1 MQTTIS
7 GQHMDVTP
15 ALKDYVRS
23 KMERIERHF
32 DNVSSSNVVLHVE
45 KSRHYAEGTL
55 AAAGA
60 TLHANAQA
68 EDMYAAIDAMVDKLD
83 NQVRKQKG
91 KNNDHHRNGGALKD
105 QPELKEQ
112 PE

>member
-7 GQHMDVTP
+7 GQHMDITP

-32 DNVSSSNVVLHVE
+32 DDASSTKVVLHVE
-45 KSRHYAEGTL
+45 KTRHYAEATL
-55 AAAGA
+55 SAAGA
-60 TLHANAQA
+60 MLHANARA

-83 NQVRKQKG
+83 NQIRKQKG
-91 KNNDHHRNGGALKD
+91 KHNGRHRNGGSLND
-105 QPELKEQ
+105 HLE
-112 PE
+112 

>member
-7 GQHMDVTP
+7 GQHMDITP
-15 ALKDYVRS
+15 ALKDYIKS

-32 DNVSSSNVVLHVE
+32 DNVSSSSVVLHVE
-45 KSRHYAEGTL
+45 KIRHCAEATV
-55 AAAGA
+55 AAKGA

-91 KNNDHHRNGGALKD
+91 KHTDHHRNGGALKD
-105 QPELKEQ
+105 QFE
-112 PE
+112 

>member
-7 GQHMDVTP
+7 GQHMDITP
-15 ALKDYVRS
+15 ALKDYVKS

-32 DNVSSSNVVLHVE
+32 DNISSSNVVLHVE
-45 KSRHYAEGTL
+45 KTRHCVEATV
-55 AAAGA
+55 AARGA

-83 NQVRKQKG
+83 NQVRKKKG
-91 KNNDHHRNGGALKD
+91 KHTNHHRNGGALKD
-105 QPELKEQ
+105 QFE
-112 PE
+112 

>member
-15 ALKDYVRS
+15 ALKEYIES
-23 KMERIERHF
+23 KMERLERHF
-32 DNVSSSNVVLHVE
+32 DHVSNSNVVLHVE
-45 KSRHYAEGTL
+45 KTRHCAEGTV
-55 AAAGA
+55 ATKGT

-91 KNNDHHRNGGALKD
+91 KHTDHHRNGGALKSQFSD
-105 QPELKEQ
+105 
-112 PE
+112 

>member
-7 GQHMDVTP
+7 GQHMDITP
-15 ALKDYVRS
+15 ALKDYVKS

-45 KSRHYAEGTL
+45 KTRHYAEATV
-55 AAAGA
+55 ATKGA

-68 EDMYAAIDAMVDKLD
+68 GDMYAAIDAVIDKLD
-83 NQVRKQKG
+83 NQVRKQKE
-91 KNNDHHRNGGALKD
+91 KHTDHHQNGGALKD
-105 QPELKEQ
+105 QFEAE
-112 PE
+112 

>member
-7 GQHMDVTP
+7 GQHMDITP
-15 ALKDYVRS
+15 ALKDYVKS

-45 KSRHYAEGTL
+45 KTRHCAEATI
-55 AAAGA
+55 ATKGA

-68 EDMYAAIDAMVDKLD
+68 GDMYAAIDAVIDKLD
-83 NQVRKQKG
+83 NQVRKQKE
-91 KNNDHHRNGGALKD
+91 KHTDHHQNGGALKD
-105 QPELKEQ
+105 QFEAE
-112 PE
+112 

>member
-15 ALKDYVRS
+15 ALKDYVKS

-32 DNVSSSNVVLHVE
+32 DYVSNSNVVLHVE
-45 KSRHYAEGTL
+45 KLRHCAEVTISTK
-55 AAAGA
+55 GA
-60 TLHANAQA
+60 VLHANAEA
-68 EDMYAAIDAMVDKLD
+68 DDMYAAIDSMVDKLD

-91 KNNDHHRNGGALKD
+91 KSTDHHKNGGALKD
-105 QPELKEQ
+105 QFAD
-112 PE
+112 